1 MSASNPNLERPNP
14 TEPMTLAERIARL
27 ERENV
32 RIKRAAMAALLVLIG
47 ALVTAQAATTART
60 GTVSAKQVGPK
71 EVEAQR
77 ITLVDGVGR
86 ARASLEMSEGGPEL
100 RFLDTAGK
108 ERISLGLLERGPH
121 VSLKDAAQRTRAMMD
136 LGADGPSVVL
146 ADEGQVRQTQLWV
159 AETEMGLKLTT
170 GGARGI
176 PLIDLVERPRGSARG
191 AEFRAHELNLYDPD
205 HKGQHR
211 AFLQVGPT
219 GAADFSLKNRVGND
233 IFREP
238 R

>member
-1 MSASNPNLERPNP
+1 
-14 TEPMTLAERIARL
+14 
-27 ERENV
+27 
-32 RIKRAAMAALLVLIG
+32 
-47 ALVTAQAATTART
+47 
-60 GTVSAKQVGPK
+60 
-71 EVEAQR
+71 
-77 ITLVDGVGR
+77 
-86 ARASLEMSEGGPEL
+86 
-100 RFLDTAGK
+100 
-108 ERISLGLLERGPH
+108 
-121 VSLKDAAQRTRAMMD
+121 
-136 LGADGPSVVL
+136 
-146 ADEGQVRQTQLWV
+146 LWV